1 MSAIEAVR
9 EAEER
14 LRIAAL
20 NGDVAGLDALM
31 TDDLVFVDVMGRVL
45 DKQADLDL
53 HRTGALKLS
62 RLSFADLSLRQ
73 LDERTVHTLLR
84 VEAEGTAQG
93 APLAASLRFTRL
105 WRLTEAGWRVTAI
118 HSSAIA

>member
-20 NGDVAGLDALM
+20 KGDVAGLDALLA
-31 TDDLVFVDVMGRVL
+31 DDLVFVDFMGRVL
-45 DKQADLDL
+45 DKAADIDL

-62 RLSFADLSLRQ
+62 RLTFSDLSLRQ
-73 LDERTVHTLLR
+73 IDERTVHTVLR

-93 APLAASLRFTRL
+93 APFAANLRFSRL
-105 WRLTEAGWRVTAI
+105 WRLSDKGWQAMAI